1 MIRVI
6 RVIRVLFFPAWEWT
20 IENPEWKMRGS
31 ERQSKMKIIPLGT
44 SSGKPTLRR
53 NVSALAVVG
62 EGEWWLFD
70 CGEGTQIQ
78 IARAGISPQKL
89 AGVFISHMHGDHF
102 NGLPGLLSTMS
113 LDNREKEL
121 TLVGPTGMDE
131 YLTLLARLKICYV
144 NYPLNL
150 REFDAQY
157 FANREQ
163 ELVYESSRFTVTTR
177 PLDHRIF
184 ALGYRLEEKT
194 KPGRFNLER
203 AKSLG
208 IPSGPLYSRLQS
220 GQSVMLEDG
229 RVIHPSEVL
238 GPPRPGKVISYC
250 LDTRPCANSVKLSE
264 NADWMIH
271 EATFTEELIE
281 ESRHF
286 GHSTAIQAAE
296 TAREANARQLLITH
310 FSSRFADVRPLLE
323 EARSVFPETYAAE
336 DLLELEV

>member
-1 MIRVI
+1 
-6 RVIRVLFFPAWEWT
+6 
-20 IENPEWKMRGS
+20 
-31 ERQSKMKIIPLGT
+31 MKIIPLGT

-70 CGEGTQIQ
+70 CGEGTQTQ

-89 AGVFISHMHGDHF
+89 AGVFISHLHGDHF

-113 LDNREKEL
+113 LDQREKEL
-121 TLVGPTGMDE
+121 TLVGPTGIDE
-131 YLTLLARLKICYV
+131 YLRLLARLNICHV
-144 NYPLNL
+144 NYPLRL

-157 FANREQ
+157 FAGGKQ
-163 ELVYESSRFTVTTR
+163 ELVYESARFTVTTR

-203 AKSLG
+203 AKALG
-208 IPSGPLYSRLQS
+208 IPPGPLYSRLQS
-220 GQSVMLEDG
+220 GQSITLEDG
-229 RVIHPSEVL
+229 RMIHPSEVL
-238 GPPRPGKVISYC
+238 GPPRPGKVVSYC
-250 LDTRPCANSVKLSE
+250 LDTRPCANAVKLSE
-264 NADWMIH
+264 NADLLIH

-281 ESRHF
+281 ESNHF

-296 TAREANARQLLITH
+296 IAIEAKARRLLITH
-310 FSSRFADVRPLLE
+310 FSSRFPDIRLLLE
-323 EARSVFPETYAAE
+323 EARSVFPQTVAAE
-336 DLLELEV
+336 DLIEVEV

>member
-1 MIRVI
+1 
-6 RVIRVLFFPAWEWT
+6 
-20 IENPEWKMRGS
+20 
-31 ERQSKMKIIPLGT
+31 MKIIPLGT

-70 CGEGTQIQ
+70 CGEGTQTQ

-89 AGVFISHMHGDHF
+89 AGVFISHLHGDHF

-113 LDNREKEL
+113 LDQREKEL
-121 TLVGPTGMDE
+121 TLVGPTGIDE
-131 YLTLLARLKICYV
+131 YLRLLARLNICHV
-144 NYPLNL
+144 NYPLRL

-157 FANREQ
+157 FAGGEQ
-163 ELVYESSRFTVTTR
+163 ELVYESARFTVTTR

-203 AKSLG
+203 ANALG
-208 IPSGPLYSRLQS
+208 IPPGPLYSRLQS
-220 GQSVMLEDG
+220 GQSITLEDG
-229 RVIHPSEVL
+229 RMIHPSEVL
-238 GPPRPGKVISYC
+238 GPPRPGKVVSYC
-250 LDTRPCANSVKLSE
+250 LDTRPCANAVKLSE
-264 NADWMIH
+264 NADWLIH

-281 ESRHF
+281 ESNHF

-296 TAREANARQLLITH
+296 IAIEAKARHLLITH
-310 FSSRFADVRPLLE
+310 FSSRFPDIRLLLE
-323 EARSVFPETYAAE
+323 EARSVFPQTVAAE
-336 DLLELEV
+336 DLIEVEV

>member
-1 MIRVI
+1 
-6 RVIRVLFFPAWEWT
+6 
-20 IENPEWKMRGS
+20 
-31 ERQSKMKIIPLGT
+31 MKIIPLGT

-70 CGEGTQIQ
+70 CGEGTQTQ

-89 AGVFISHMHGDHF
+89 AGVFISHLHGDHF

-113 LDNREKEL
+113 LDQREKEL
-121 TLVGPTGMDE
+121 TLVGPTGIDE
-131 YLTLLARLKICYV
+131 YLRLLAKLKICHV
-144 NYPLNL
+144 NYPLRL

-157 FANREQ
+157 FAGVEQ
-163 ELVYESSRFTVTTR
+163 ELVYESARFTVTTR

-203 AKSLG
+203 AKALG
-208 IPSGPLYSRLQS
+208 VPPGPLYSRLQS
-220 GQSVMLEDG
+220 GQSITLEDG
-229 RVIHPSEVL
+229 RMIHPSEVL
-238 GPPRPGKVISYC
+238 GPPRPGKVVSYC
-250 LDTRPCANSVKLSE
+250 LDTRPCANAVKLSE
-264 NADWMIH
+264 NADWLIH

-281 ESRHF
+281 ESNHF

-296 TAREANARQLLITH
+296 IAIEAKARRLLITH
-310 FSSRFADVRPLLE
+310 FSSRFPDIRLLLE
-323 EARSVFPETYAAE
+323 EARSVFPQTVAAE
-336 DLLELEV
+336 DLIEVEV

>member
-1 MIRVI
+1 
-6 RVIRVLFFPAWEWT
+6 
-20 IENPEWKMRGS
+20 
-31 ERQSKMKIIPLGT
+31 MKIIPLGT

-70 CGEGTQIQ
+70 CGEGTQTQ

-89 AGVFISHMHGDHF
+89 TGVFISHLHGDHF

-113 LDNREKEL
+113 LDQREKEL
-121 TLVGPTGMDE
+121 TLVGPTGIDE
-131 YLTLLARLKICYV
+131 YLRLLARLNICHV
-144 NYPLNL
+144 NYPLRL

-157 FANREQ
+157 FAGGEQ
-163 ELVYESSRFTVTTR
+163 ELVYESARFTVTTR

-203 AKSLG
+203 AKALG
-208 IPSGPLYSRLQS
+208 IPPGPLYSRLQS
-220 GQSVMLEDG
+220 GQSITLEDG
-229 RVIHPSEVL
+229 RVIHPLEVL
-238 GPPRPGKVISYC
+238 GPPRPGKVVSYC
-250 LDTRPCANSVKLSE
+250 LDTRPCANAVKLSE
-264 NADWMIH
+264 NADWLIH

-281 ESRHF
+281 ESNHF

-296 TAREANARQLLITH
+296 IAIEAKARRLLITH
-310 FSSRFADVRPLLE
+310 FSSRFPDIRLLLE
-323 EARSVFPETYAAE
+323 EARSVFPQTVAAE
-336 DLLELEV
+336 DLIEVEV

>member
-1 MIRVI
+1 
-6 RVIRVLFFPAWEWT
+6 
-20 IENPEWKMRGS
+20 
-31 ERQSKMKIIPLGT
+31 MKIIPLGT

-70 CGEGTQIQ
+70 CGEGTQTQ

-89 AGVFISHMHGDHF
+89 AGVFISHLHGDHF

-113 LDNREKEL
+113 LDQREKEL
-121 TLVGPTGMDE
+121 TLVGPTGIDE
-131 YLTLLARLKICYV
+131 YLRLLARLNICHV
-144 NYPLNL
+144 NYPLRL

-157 FANREQ
+157 FAGGKQ
-163 ELVYESSRFTVTTR
+163 ELVYESARFTVTTR

-203 AKSLG
+203 AKALD
-208 IPSGPLYSRLQS
+208 IPPGPLYSRLQS
-220 GQSVMLEDG
+220 GQSITLEDG
-229 RVIHPSEVL
+229 RMIHPSEVL
-238 GPPRPGKVISYC
+238 GPPRPGKVVSYC
-250 LDTRPCANSVKLSE
+250 LDTRPCANAVKLSE
-264 NADWMIH
+264 NADLLIH

-281 ESRHF
+281 ESNHF

-296 TAREANARQLLITH
+296 IAIEAKARRLLITH
-310 FSSRFADVRPLLE
+310 FSSRFPDIRLLLE
-323 EARSVFPETYAAE
+323 EARSVFPQTVAAE
-336 DLLELEV
+336 DLIEVEV

>member
-1 MIRVI
+1 
-6 RVIRVLFFPAWEWT
+6 
-20 IENPEWKMRGS
+20 
-31 ERQSKMKIIPLGT
+31 MKIIPLGT

-70 CGEGTQIQ
+70 CGEGTQTQ

-89 AGVFISHMHGDHF
+89 AGVFISHLHGDHF

-113 LDNREKEL
+113 LDQREKEL
-121 TLVGPTGMDE
+121 TLVGPTGIDE
-131 YLTLLARLKICYV
+131 YLRLLARLNICHV
-144 NYPLNL
+144 NYPLRL

-157 FANREQ
+157 FAGGEQ
-163 ELVYESSRFTVTTR
+163 ELVYESARFTVTTR

-203 AKSLG
+203 AKALG
-208 IPSGPLYSRLQS
+208 IPPGPLYSRLQS
-220 GQSVMLEDG
+220 GQSITLEDG
-229 RVIHPSEVL
+229 RMIHPSEVL
-238 GPPRPGKVISYC
+238 GPPRPGKVVSYC
-250 LDTRPCANSVKLSE
+250 LDTRPCANAVKLSE
-264 NADWMIH
+264 NADWLIH

-281 ESRHF
+281 ESNHF

-296 TAREANARQLLITH
+296 IANEAKARRLLITH
-310 FSSRFADVRPLLE
+310 FSSRFPDIRLLLE
-323 EARSVFPETYAAE
+323 EARSVFPQTVAAE
-336 DLLELEV
+336 DLIEVEV

>member
-1 MIRVI
+1 
-6 RVIRVLFFPAWEWT
+6 
-20 IENPEWKMRGS
+20 
-31 ERQSKMKIIPLGT
+31 MKIIPLGT

-70 CGEGTQIQ
+70 CGEGTQTQ
-78 IARAGISPQKL
+78 IARAGISPHKL
-89 AGVFISHMHGDHF
+89 AGVFISHLHGDHF

-113 LDNREKEL
+113 LDQREKEL
-121 TLVGPTGMDE
+121 TLVGPTGIDE
-131 YLTLLARLKICYV
+131 YLRLLAKLKICHV
-144 NYPLNL
+144 NYPLRL

-157 FANREQ
+157 FAGGEQ
-163 ELVYESSRFTVTTR
+163 ELVYESARFTVTTR

-203 AKSLG
+203 AKALG

-220 GQSVMLEDG
+220 GQSITLEDG
-229 RVIHPSEVL
+229 RMIHPSEVL
-238 GPPRPGKVISYC
+238 GPPRPGKVVSYC
-250 LDTRPCANSVKLSE
+250 LDTRPCANAVKLSE
-264 NADWMIH
+264 NADLLIH

-281 ESRHF
+281 ESNHF

-296 TAREANARQLLITH
+296 IAIEAKARRLLITH
-310 FSSRFADVRPLLE
+310 FSSRFPDIRLLLE
-323 EARSVFPETYAAE
+323 EARSVFPQTVAAE
-336 DLLELEV
+336 DLIEVEV